1 MWKKISSWYTD
12 WNNEMLEVLLHP
24 EQAETITIPWRRHFA
39 KRLTK
44 LTAIERAQLHQ
55 FSMMYQGAT
64 LWIAVAKLSIVFS
77 VLGVLLHL
85 FRPKLDWWILIA
97 VANLIGWALA
107 VSLIGIWFNYRQLA
121 FRPLRFLSHAFFGV
135 CFGLLG
141 GTVLGALLRGK
152 DIWISIVQD
161 VPRVLA
167 VAGVLGLVY
176 ACMVGIVAVW
186 RNKNYETLTAQL
198 ELEAEREKN
207 ARQNSESQL
216 RILRAQ
222 IEPHFLFNTLG
233 AVQQLAE
240 QGAPKAAELTAN
252 LIVFLRASMSEMR
265 SEQISLAEE
274 FRLMQAYLEVMQ
286 ARMGARLKFHLN
298 LPHDLKAITLPSMIL
313 LTLVENAIK
322 HGIEPSLRGGRIDI
336 YAERSGSN
344 LCVLVQDSGLGLSD
358 TPNPGIGLQ
367 NVRDRL
373 ALQYGVQATLT
384 VAEREQGGVIAQVC
398 IPLQ

>member
-1 MWKKISSWYTD
+1 MWKKISSWYKA
-12 WNNEMLEVLLHP
+12 WNNEMLAVLLHP
-24 EQAETITIPWRRHFA
+24 ELAETIAIPWRRHFA
-39 KRLTK
+39 QKLTK

-55 FSMMYQGAT
+55 FSVRYQGAT
-64 LWIAVAKLSIVFS
+64 FWFAVAKLSTVFS
-77 VLGVLLHL
+77 VLGLLLHL
-85 FRPKLDWWILIA
+85 FRPKLDGWILIA

-107 VSLIGIWFNYRQLA
+107 VSLIGIWFNYRRLA
-121 FRPLRFLSHAFFGV
+121 FRPLRFLLHAFLGV

-152 DIWISIVQD
+152 DIWTSIVQD

-176 ACMVGIVAVW
+176 AFMVGIVAVW

-198 ELEAEREKN
+198 ALEAEREKN
-207 ARQNSESQL
+207 ARQTSESQL
-216 RILRAQ
+216 RLLRAQ

-265 SEQISLAEE
+265 SEQITLAEE
-274 FRLMQAYLEVMQ
+274 FRLMQAYLQVMQ
-286 ARMGARLKFHLN
+286 VRMGTRLKFHLD
-298 LPHDLKAITLPSMIL
+298 LPPDLQAVTLPSMML
-313 LTLVENAIK
+313 LTLAENAIK
-322 HGIEPSLRGGRIDI
+322 HGIEPSLRGGCIDI
-336 YAERSGSN
+336 CAVRSDNHLRVSI
-344 LCVLVQDSGLGLSD
+344 QDSGVGLSD

-384 VAEREQGGVIAQVC
+384 VLEREQGVIAEVC
-398 IPLQ
+398 IPLI

>member
-1 MWKKISSWYTD
+1 MWKKISSWYKAWD
-12 WNNEMLEVLLHP
+12 NEMLEVLLHP
-24 EQAETITIPWRRHFA
+24 ELAETIAIPWRRHLA
-39 KRLTK
+39 QKLTK

-55 FSMMYQGAT
+55 FSVRYQGAT
-64 LWIAVAKLSIVFS
+64 FWLAVAKLSIVFS

-107 VSLIGIWFNYRQLA
+107 VSLIGIWFNYRRLA
-121 FRPLRFLSHAFFGV
+121 LRPWRFLLHAFFGV

-161 VPRVLA
+161 VPRVLT

-198 ELEAEREKN
+198 ALEAEREKN

-240 QGAPKAAELTAN
+240 HGAPKAAELTAN

-286 ARMGARLKFHLN
+286 ARMGTRLEFDLN
-298 LPHDLKAITLPSMIL
+298 LPPDLQAITLPSMIL
-313 LTLVENAIK
+313 LTLAENAIK

-344 LCVLVQDSGLGLSD
+344 LCVSVQDSGLGLSD

-373 ALQYGVQATLT
+373 ALQYGAQATLT
-384 VAEREQGGVIAQVC
+384 VAEREPGGVIAQVC
-398 IPLQ
+398 IPLI